1 MPPVG
6 GGDAVGA
13 AVVAVGGGD
22 AAVVAAAVVG
32 AADAVGAAV
41 EKMIASGARYVNMFF
56 IPGIFLIP
64 K

>member
-1 MPPVG
+1 MVG
-6 GGDAVGA
+6 GGDAAAA

-41 EKMIASGARYVNMFF
+41 EKMIASGARYVNMYF